1 MGGDLGHDTD
11 RRGVDPVVLAD
22 ASARPVRPVRGRPAM
37 TEARPIRRVGDLSGL
52 PSSAEGARHLIWWGN
67 ISFMLIEG
75 TGFLLAI
82 GAYLYLQSQS
92 PHWPPQGDRLPDL
105 GWSGI
110 FTIGLVLSALP
121 NHWLLRQTRAKDV
134 RRVRIGILLMTL
146 ISLALTVVRGFE
158 WRHLGVRW
166 DHDAYGSVV
175 WMLLLLHTTHVL
187 TDLAENAV
195 LTAWLYTHQ
204 VGDDQFCDV
213 EDDVNYW
220 NFVIIAWLPIYALLY
235 WVPRWA

>member
-1 MGGDLGHDTD
+1 
-11 RRGVDPVVLAD
+11 
-22 ASARPVRPVRGRPAM
+22 M